1 MSFEAL
7 HVIGHLWFWVLLG
20 SALFLALYSWQFGL
34 DDTDIAA
41 AAADARDDPTA
52 INEKADFSADADTGS
67 SSQRHKTR
75 RSQQRMLKS
84 QHQQQQNN
92 TFRTGDFLFGVL
104 PNAALIK
111 WREIDRK

>member
-20 SALFLALYSWQFGL
+20 SSLFLALYSWQFGL
-34 DDTDIAA
+34 DDAH
-41 AAADARDDPTA
+41 DDPA
-52 INEKADFSADADTGS
+52 SINEKADFSTDTGTEGGGGGGS
-67 SSQRHKTR
+67 SSQRHKIR

-84 QHQQQQNN
+84 QHQQQQQQNN